1 MLVIIKNKRFT
12 SRHGITT
19 RENRI
24 FCNTAVRTSNPET
37 KYGSIAQRISTTA
50 CEPTHGHKKKCSAF
64 VCIKSELENYV
75 KGLYQGYINVFHCRR
90 NRKSPKLQRL
100 PRVVVPET
108 VTTKPT
114 ICITSAPSHLSHS
127 DPHKPFP

>member
-1 MLVIIKNKRFT
+1 MLVIIKTRYRFT
-12 SRHGITT
+12 CRHGIT
-19 RENRI
+19 RKNRI
-24 FCNTAVRTSNPET
+24 FCNTAVRTSNLET

-64 VCIKSELENYV
+64 VCIKSQLENYV

-108 VTTKPT
+108 VTTKPI
-114 ICITSAPSHLSHS
+114 ICITS
-127 DPHKPFP
+127 DPILLITFRSS